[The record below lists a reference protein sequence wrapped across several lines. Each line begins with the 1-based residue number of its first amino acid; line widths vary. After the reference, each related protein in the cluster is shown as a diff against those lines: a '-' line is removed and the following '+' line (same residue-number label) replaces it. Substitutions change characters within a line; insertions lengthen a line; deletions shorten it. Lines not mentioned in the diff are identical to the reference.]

1 MGSFRLL
8 IKAEPGDSPEK
19 VSTRNIREVRMSF
32 KPSSRIKQALQQ
44 AKFIYAGENESQTGA
59 GESSKK
65 KKGGK
70 EKGDKGKMAKS

>member
-1 MGSFRLL
+1 
-8 IKAEPGDSPEK
+8 
-19 VSTRNIREVRMSF
+19 MSF

-65 KKGGK
+65 RKGIKKK
-70 EKGDKGKMAKS
+70 VPKARAKIEAIAYPHF